1 MSTATANANSTTTNS
16 TPTIDVQAKVRE
28 TVCYPHNRE
37 DRVKRQAVVLTVI
50 AEGFDRSTAEEL
62 VPNDR
67 VWFEVKEPDPDP
79 EPEESEDTDGDFINT
94 EPLDNAP
101 DHYGFRSP
109 IATDRRLIVD
119 DDYVNPDGSVQTLE
133 TAIRTYV
140 GSMRGER
147 TSAET
152 NGFYKTSHSRALSR
166 YWCLLEGDRLLI
178 QEYEQPVIGFLSLRL
193 SPSDNWHRADLLE
206 SLTTAWN
213 DGYGVLDK
221 LRYQL
226 RDSANGPS
234 LPSDA
239 YETAYVIA
247 GTDNGRGTPHLHIA
261 VYCDG
266 AKAACQIDSAIF
278 EPVIDKW
285 VSENPYAAESG
296 HESTSNTIR
305 VEGTKQPDSAEE
317 TSIPMATDKSPENSQ
332 VALYIG
338 KQLPHI
344 FKVPRENDPEPWPEQ
359 SELIHSAVCHATQ
372 TAGFGTSQSWPAQVT
387 KQPDS
392 AEETPFDI
400 ELDLS

>member
-1 MSTATANANSTTTNS
+1 MTATATANGNTATNS
-16 TPTIDVQAKVRE
+16 TVNIDQKVRE
-28 TVCYPHNRE
+28 TVNYPHNTV

-50 AEGFDRSTAEEL
+50 SDGHTRSEADSL
-62 VPNDR
+62 VPERD
-67 VWFEVKEPDPDP
+67 WFDVQEPPEPDN
-79 EPEESEDTDGDFINT
+79 ESGDAEDFSQS

-101 DHYGFRSP
+101 DHYGYRSP

-119 DDYVNPDGSVQTLE
+119 DDYITDDGSIQTLE
-133 TAIRTYV
+133 SAIRTYV
-140 GSMRGER
+140 GAMRGER
-147 TSAET
+147 TSAES
-152 NGFYKTSHSRALSR
+152 NGYHNTTHSRALER
-166 YWCLLEGDRLLI
+166 YWCLLEGDRQLI
-178 QEYEQPVIGFLSLRL
+178 QEYEQPIIAFLSLRL
-193 SPSDNWHRADLLE
+193 SPDIWHRADLLE
-206 SLTTAWN
+206 SVTTAWN

-221 LRYQL
+221 IRYQL

-239 YETAYVIA
+239 YETAFVIA

-266 AKAACQIDSAIF
+266 AKAACQIDSSTF
-278 EPVIDKW
+278 EPAVSKW
-285 VSENPYAAESG
+285 ISENPYAAESG

-305 VEGTKQPDSAEE
+305 VEGTKQPDGSEE
-317 TSIPMATDKSPENSQ
+317 TSIPMATDKSPDNSQ

-372 TAGFGTSQSWPAQVT
+372 TFGFGTSRSWPAEIGNE
-387 KQPDS
+387 PD
-392 AEETPFDI
+392 ATEEMTPFEI